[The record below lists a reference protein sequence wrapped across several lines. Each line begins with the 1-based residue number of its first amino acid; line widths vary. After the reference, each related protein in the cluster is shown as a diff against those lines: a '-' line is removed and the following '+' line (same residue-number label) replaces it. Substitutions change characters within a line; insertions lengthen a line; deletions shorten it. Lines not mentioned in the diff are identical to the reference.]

1 MGTLPITPAA
11 LDAIRTQYPNDY
23 ALRTVA
29 LTVRVKTWSGT
40 KVGPPGIATTVDTVI
55 AGTAGNLYK
64 IRAVTQKDIVA
75 SGGKYQA
82 GQYRVGPITPPF
94 AGGPITAD
102 DIIPPKI
109 AGQGREVYY
118 GVTDATGTTQWCS
131 MVGAETMHALHW
143 YLVLK
148 PTGTENP

>member
-1 MGTLPITPAA
+1 MGTLPITPAL
-11 LDAIRTQYPNDY
+11 LDSIRTSYPNDY
-23 ALRTVA
+23 ALRPVT

-40 KVGPPGIATTVDTVI
+40 SVGPPGTATTDDTVI
-55 AGTAGNLYK
+55 AGPAGNRYK
-64 IRAVTQKDIVA
+64 LRAVTEKDIVA

-82 GQYRVGPITPPF
+82 GQYRVGPITPPY

-109 AGQGREVYY
+109 AGLGREVYY
-118 GVTDATGTTQWCS
+118 GVTDATGITQWCS

-148 PTGTENP
+148 PTGITDP